1 MLHAEAVKRL
11 TALLTAVG
19 CALALAAPRPAAA
32 QSERDTVQSIAWAAA
47 AIAHAQRM
55 QIFADVDHGSQA
67 APHIIPQSQDFNDP
81 AGIVETDQINGA
93 TRTRSNPFFQ
103 NLGTNGRTC
112 FTCHQPQ
119 TGWTISAASARARFA
134 RSHGS
139 DPLFRRVDGATCPS
153 DKVSTLADK
162 RAAYQLLT
170 SKGLIRI
177 GLAMPPATEFEVT
190 AVSDPYNCNTN
201 PVTGLTSPTSGTV
214 SVYRRPL
221 PATNLNFLSAI
232 MWDGREPS
240 LAHQALD
247 ATLGHAQARGVGL
260 TPEQQQEVV
269 AFETGL
275 FTAQIYD
282 REAHLLLP
290 FPTTVTVTAPVP
302 GSDPIECAPLEVRQ
316 TGGPMAIQ
324 QMAAAFFVGIND
336 PLGHNP
342 CGTDFS
348 PQIFNLYRSW
358 ETLPSDDDETEHR
371 LSVARG
377 EIVFNTKPITIT
389 GVAGLND
396 LLGKDKIDGTCGT
409 CHDTPGVGNHSVSL
423 PLNIGIADANP
434 GPPALDIAGLPIF
447 TLHCTAGPLAGQ
459 DFHVTDPGRALITGN
474 CADIGKFKGPIMR
487 GLEAR
492 SPYFHNGSAGT
503 LMDVVDFY
511 DQRFEIGLT
520 TQEKQDLVNFLA
532 TL

>member
-1 MLHAEAVKRL
+1 MSKRSL
-11 TALLTAVG
+11 SIAGLAG
-19 CALALAAPRPAAA
+19 LALAGLGAAA
-32 QSERDTVQSIAWAAA
+32 LAQSPQPNGTLAGEISHAREMQRLFPDRSPLVQP
-47 AIAHAQRM
+47 
-55 QIFADVDHGSQA
+55 
-67 APHIIPQSQDFNDP
+67 APPLVPKFEIDRDP
-81 AGIVETDQINGA
+81 AGLIA
-93 TRTRSNPFFQ
+93 TLHSAGPTFTAQSPFFV

-260 TPEQQQEVV
+260 TP
-269 AFETGL
+269 
-275 FTAQIYD
+275 
-282 REAHLLLP
+282 
-290 FPTTVTVTAPVP
+290 
-302 GSDPIECAPLEVRQ
+302 
-316 TGGPMAIQ
+316 
-324 QMAAAFFVGIND
+324 
-336 PLGHNP
+336 
-342 CGTDFS
+342 
-348 PQIFNLYRSW
+348 
-358 ETLPSDDDETEHR
+358 
-371 LSVARG
+371 
-377 EIVFNTKPITIT
+377 
-389 GVAGLND
+389 
-396 LLGKDKIDGTCGT
+396 
-409 CHDTPGVGNHSVSL
+409 
-423 PLNIGIADANP
+423 
-434 GPPALDIAGLPIF
+434 
-447 TLHCTAGPLAGQ
+447 
-459 DFHVTDPGRALITGN
+459 
-474 CADIGKFKGPIMR
+474 
-487 GLEAR
+487 
-492 SPYFHNGSAGT
+492 
-503 LMDVVDFY
+503 
-511 DQRFEIGLT
+511 
-520 TQEKQDLVNFLA
+520 
-532 TL
+532 